1 MGLGHLYR
9 QSPLLTRMVLY
20 LAVFGV
26 LVVILTTVLGSTSE
40 YRYKIEHI
48 RQYIVGLGQTQVP
61 VLSRNL
67 WTMNDEAVRLQLSSL
82 LQNRD
87 LVYLE
92 VADASGGL
100 FKDGERPSAGEPVI
114 SQTFPLI
121 YDANGSKVDLGR
133 FLVCATAKGA
143 WRDVVNDIPL
153 QLGLNVVIVVLICVF
168 VFFLFYFMV
177 SRHLKRIACFAAE
190 LDFDNLE
197 RELLLNRKSRSRPD
211 ELGRIVIAFNEM
223 RRRLIADRDMMAA
236 QQTRLLEG
244 QQKYE
249 TIYNA
254 ASDAIFIHD
263 AVTGAVEEV
272 NLSMLAM
279 FKCSYNE
286 ALSGFPQEF
295 TEVDEIHTPQLARRR
310 IEAAIKEG
318 PQRFE
323 WHARRSTGEPFWA
336 EVGMRYA
343 EFGGGGHVVAVVRDI
358 ESRKQME
365 LALKAEQQRLLVTIQ
380 GIGDGV
386 ITTDTRGRITLINR
400 VAQKLTGWPQLEACG
415 RSLSEVFHIVNEQSG
430 QLCEDPVSKVLAS
443 GKIIGLANHTVL
455 IARDGSRCTI
465 ADSGAP
471 IRDGSG
477 SINGVVLVFSDVT
490 AKTRLDADLQRVKK
504 LEAVGVLAGGIAH
517 DFNNIL
523 AAILG
528 NINMARLELEA
539 GSNSGVDELLAEAER
554 ASLRA
559 KGLTGQL
566 LTFAKGGEPIK
577 DVANLDEVIRDSAD
591 FVLRGSKVSCRY
603 DFETGLW
610 PVMIDSDQISQVIQ
624 NMVINAQ
631 QAMPQG
637 GEIEISCHNHSEMDG
652 DFVRL
657 MIRDEGAGIEPAVID
672 RIFDPYFTTKDGGNG
687 LGLAVSHSIISKH
700 NGHLQVEST
709 PGKGTVF
716 IIDFP
721 VTRQGSAA
729 DIGGRQKAQAA
740 NPRETEGGTV
750 MIMDDERP
758 LRELA
763 AIMLGRL
770 GHETVKTAHGREA
783 VERYQEMFKAGK
795 APELVIMDLTIP
807 GGMGGREAA
816 AEILAFDPAARLV
829 VASGYSNDPV
839 MARCQEFG
847 FRAAISKPYQLAEL
861 QAVINQVMTLADDGL

>member
-1 MGLGHLYR
+1 MGVGRLYR

-26 LVVILTTVLGSTSE
+26 AAVFFTAVLGSNSE

-48 RQYIVGLGQTQVP
+48 RQYVAGLEQTQVP
-61 VLSRNL
+61 VLTRNL

-87 LVYLE
+87 LIYLE
-92 VADASGGL
+92 ITDASGVL
-100 FKDGERPSAGEPVI
+100 FKDGERPAAGEPVI
-114 SQTFPLI
+114 SQTFHLI
-121 YDANGSKVDLGR
+121 YETNGNKVDLGR
-133 FLVCATAKGA
+133 FLVCATTKNA
-143 WRDVVNDIPL
+143 WRDVVEDIPL
-153 QLGLNVVIVVLICVF
+153 QSGLNVVIIVLICVF

-177 SRHLKRIACFAAE
+177 SRHLQRIAMFAAE
-190 LDFDNLE
+190 LDFDNLG
-197 RELLLNRKSRSRPD
+197 RELLLNRKSHSRPD
-211 ELGRIVIAFNEM
+211 ELERIVTAFNEM
-223 RRRLIADRDMMAA
+223 RRRLIADRDMMAS

-263 AVTGAVEEV
+263 AATGMVEEV

-279 FKCSYNE
+279 FKCSHNE
-286 ALSGFPQEF
+286 ALAGFPQAF
-295 TEVDEIHTPQLARRR
+295 TEIDGVYKPELAMRR

-323 WHARRSTGEPFWA
+323 WHARRGTGEPFWA
-336 EVGMRYA
+336 EVGLRYA
-343 EFGGGGHVVAVVRDI
+343 EFGGRGHVVAVVRDI
-358 ESRKQME
+358 EARKQME
-365 LALKAEQQRLLVTIQ
+365 IALKAEQQRLLVTIQ

-386 ITTDTRGRITLINR
+386 ITTDIKGQITLINQ
-400 VAQKLTGWPQLEACG
+400 VAQELTGWHQLEACG
-415 RSLSEVFHIVNEQSG
+415 RSLAEVFHIVNEQTG
-430 QLCEDPVSKVLAS
+430 KLCEDPVSKVLAS

-455 IARDGSRCTI
+455 IARDGSRRVI

-471 IRDGSG
+471 IRDEEGDV
-477 SINGVVLVFSDVT
+477 IGVVLVFSDVT
-490 AKTRLDADLQRVKK
+490 LKARLDADLQRVKK

-539 GSNSGVDELLAEAER
+539 GSGVDELLAEAER

-566 LTFAKGGEPIK
+566 LTFARGGEPIK

-591 FVLRGSKVSCRY
+591 FVLRGGKASCRY
-603 DFETGLW
+603 DFETKLW
-610 PVMIDSDQISQVIQ
+610 PVMIDSGQVSQVIQ

-637 GEIEISCHNHSEMDG
+637 GEIVISCHNFSETDG

-657 MIRDEGAGIEPAVID
+657 VIRDEGAGMEPSVVE
-672 RIFDPYFTTKDGGNG
+672 RIFDPYFTTRDEGNG
-687 LGLAVSHSIISKH
+687 LGLAVSHSIIHKH
-700 NGHLQVEST
+700 NGRLRVESV
-709 PGKGTVF
+709 PGKGTSF
-716 IIDFP
+716 IIDLP
-721 VTRQGSAA
+721 AVKSGSAA
-729 DIGGRQKAQAA
+729 VNGGKIVQDTHAGTVK
-740 NPRETEGGTV
+740 GGTV
-750 MIMDDERP
+750 IILDDERP
-758 LRELA
+758 LRDLA
-763 AIMLGRL
+763 ALMLGRL
-770 GHETVKTAHGREA
+770 GYETVKTANGREA
-783 VERYQEMFKAGK
+783 VERYQELFKAGK

-807 GGMGGREAA
+807 GGMGGQAAA
-816 AEILAFDPAARLV
+816 AEILAIDPAARLV

-839 MARCQEFG
+839 MAHCREFG
-847 FRAAISKPYQLAEL
+847 FRAAISKPYQLTEL
-861 QAVINQVMTLADDGL
+861 RTVINQAMTSGR

>member
-1 MGLGHLYR
+1 MGVSRLYR

-26 LVVILTTVLGSTSE
+26 AAVLLTAVLGSNSE

-48 RQYIVGLGQTQVP
+48 RQYIAGLGQTQVP

-87 LVYLE
+87 LAYLE
-92 VADASGGL
+92 ITDASGVL
-100 FKDGERPSAGEPVI
+100 FKDGERPAAGKSVI

-121 YDANGSKVDLGR
+121 YDTNGNKVDLGR
-133 FLVCATAKGA
+133 FLVCATTKNA
-143 WRDVVNDIPL
+143 WRDVVEDIPL
-153 QLGLNVVIVVLICVF
+153 QSGLNVVIIILICFF

-177 SRHLKRIACFAAE
+177 SRHLQRIALFAAE
-190 LDFDNLE
+190 LDSDNLG
-197 RELLLNRKSRSRPD
+197 RELLLNRKSHSHPD
-211 ELGRIVIAFNEM
+211 ELGRIVTAFNEM

-236 QQTRLLEG
+236 QQVRLFEG
-244 QQKYE
+244 RQKYE

-263 AVTGAVEEV
+263 AATGAVEEV
-272 NLSMLAM
+272 NQSMLAM
-279 FKCSYNE
+279 FKCSHNE
-286 ALSGFPQEF
+286 ALSGFPHDF
-295 TEVDEIHTPQLARRR
+295 ALIDEAYNPELVLQR
-310 IEAAIKEG
+310 IEAAKEEG

-323 WHARRSTGEPFWA
+323 WHARRGTGESFWV
-336 EVGMRYA
+336 EVGLRYA
-343 EFGGGGHVVAVVRDI
+343 EFGGRGHVVAVVRDI
-358 ESRKQME
+358 EARKQME

-386 ITTDTRGRITLINR
+386 ITTDVKGRITLINQ
-400 VAQKLTGWPQLEACG
+400 VAQNLTGWPQLEACG
-415 RSLSEVFHIVNEQSG
+415 RNLSEVFHIVNEQSG
-430 QLCEDPVSKVLAS
+430 RLCEDPVSKVLAS

-455 IARDGSRCTI
+455 IARDGNRRVI

-471 IRDGSG
+471 IRDEADSV
-477 SINGVVLVFSDVT
+477 IGVVLVFSDVT
-490 AKTRLDADLQRVKK
+490 VKARLDADLQRVKK

-528 NINMARLELEA
+528 NINMARLELES
-539 GSNSGVDELLAEAER
+539 GSGADKLLAEAER

-577 DVANLDEVIRDSAD
+577 DVANLEEIIRDSAD
-591 FVLRGSKVSCRY
+591 FVLRGAKVSCRY
-603 DFETGLW
+603 DFETRLW

-637 GEIEISCHNHSEMDG
+637 GEIGISCHNLSEMDG

-657 MIRDEGAGIEPAVID
+657 IIRDEGAGIEPAVIE

-687 LGLAVSHSIISKH
+687 LGLAVSHSIIHKH
-700 NGHLQVEST
+700 DGRMRVESA
-709 PGKGTVF
+709 PGKGTAF
-716 IIDFP
+716 IIDLP
-721 VTRQGSAA
+721 VARQDAVASIA
-729 DIGGRQKAQAA
+729 GGEKTQALS
-740 NPRETEGGTV
+740 PVEVKGGVV

-758 LRELA
+758 LRDLA
-763 AIMLGRL
+763 ALMLERL
-770 GHETVKTAHGREA
+770 GYETVKTAHGREA
-783 VERYQEMFKAGK
+783 VKRYHELFKAGK
-795 APELVIMDLTIP
+795 APDLVIMDLTIP

-816 AEILAFDPAARLV
+816 AEILALDPAARLV

-839 MARCQEFG
+839 MARCREFG
-847 FRAAISKPYQLAEL
+847 FRAAISKPYQLTEL
-861 QAVINQVMTLADDGL
+861 RMVINQVMTAADDG

>member
-1 MGLGHLYR
+1 MGLSRLYR
-9 QSPLLTRMVLY
+9 QSPLLTRLVLY
-20 LAVFGV
+20 LAIFGV
-26 LVVILTTVLGSTSE
+26 AAVVLTAALGSNSE
-40 YRYKIEHI
+40 YRHKIEHI
-48 RQYIVGLGQTQVP
+48 RQYIDGLGQTQVP

-67 WTMNDEAVRLQLSSL
+67 WTMNDEAVRLQLNSL

-92 VADASGGL
+92 VADVSGGL
-100 FKDGERPSAGEPVI
+100 FKAGERPAAGEPVI

-121 YDANGSKVDLGR
+121 YDVNGNKVDLGR
-133 FLVCATAKGA
+133 FLVCATTKTA
-143 WRDVVNDIPL
+143 WQDVVEDIPL
-153 QLGLNVVIVVLICVF
+153 QSGLNVAIIVLICVF
-168 VFFLFYFMV
+168 VFFLFYFTV
-177 SRHLKRIACFAAE
+177 SRHLQRIAIFAAE
-190 LDFDNLE
+190 LDFDNLG
-197 RELLLNRKSRSRPD
+197 RELQLKRKPRPGLD
-211 ELGRIVIAFNEM
+211 ELERIVTAFNEM
-223 RRRLIADRDMMAA
+223 RRRLIADRDVMAA

-249 TIYNA
+249 TVYNA

-263 AVTGAVEEV
+263 AATGAVEEV
-272 NLSMLAM
+272 NQSMLDM
-279 FKCSYNE
+279 FKCSHDE
-286 ALSGFPQEF
+286 ALAGFPQDF
-295 TEVDEIHTPQLARRR
+295 TKIDEVYNPELAIRR

-323 WHARRSTGEPFWA
+323 WHARRGTGEPFWA
-336 EVGMRYA
+336 EVGLRYA
-343 EFGGGGHVVAVVRDI
+343 EFGGRGHVVAVVRDI
-358 ESRKQME
+358 EARKKME

-386 ITTDTRGRITLINR
+386 ITTDVRGRITLINQ

-415 RSLSEVFHIVNEQSG
+415 RRLSEVFHIVNEQSG
-430 QLCEDPVSKVLAS
+430 ELCEDPVSKVLAS
-443 GKIIGLANHTVL
+443 GKIIGLANHTAL
-455 IARDGSRCTI
+455 IARDGRRRLI

-471 IRDGSG
+471 IRDEAGG
-477 SINGVVLVFSDVT
+477 IIGVVLVFSDVT
-490 AKTRLDADLQRVKK
+490 AKARLDADLQRVKK

-528 NINMARLELEA
+528 NINMARLELKT
-539 GSNSGVDELLAEAER
+539 GSSGVDELLAEAER

-577 DVANLDEVIRDSAD
+577 DIANLPEVIRDSAD
-591 FVLRGSKVSCRY
+591 FVLRGGKARCRY
-603 DFETGLW
+603 DFDTPLW

-637 GEIEISCHNHSEMDG
+637 GEIKISCHNLSEMDG

-657 MIRDEGAGIEPAVID
+657 IIRDEGAGIEAAVVE

-687 LGLAVSHSIISKH
+687 LGLAVSHSIIHKH
-700 NGHLQVEST
+700 NGRLRVEST
-709 PGKGTVF
+709 PGKGTAF

-721 VTRQGSAA
+721 VARPGAA
-729 DIGGRQKAQAA
+729 AVSGEERARDA
-740 NPRETEGGTV
+740 NSGVVKGGTV
-750 MIMDDERP
+750 MIMDDEQP
-758 LRELA
+758 LRDLA
-763 AIMLGRL
+763 AVMLGRL
-770 GHETVKTAHGREA
+770 GYETVKAAHGREA
-783 VERYQEMFKAGK
+783 VERYQEMLKAGK

-816 AEILAFDPAARLV
+816 AEILTLDPAARLV

-839 MARCQEFG
+839 MARCHEFG
-847 FRAAISKPYQLAEL
+847 FRAAISKPYQLTEL
-861 QAVINQVMTLADDGL
+861 REVINQVVAAADDG

>member
-1 MGLGHLYR
+1 MGLGRLYR
-9 QSPLLTRMVLY
+9 QSPLLTRIVFY

-26 LVVILTTVLGSTSE
+26 AAVLFTAVLGSNSE

-48 RQYIVGLGQTQVP
+48 RQYIAGLEQTQVP
-61 VLSRNL
+61 VLTRNL

-87 LVYLE
+87 LIYLE
-92 VADASGGL
+92 ITDASGVL
-100 FKDGERPSAGEPVI
+100 FKDGERPAAGKSVI

-121 YDANGSKVDLGR
+121 YETNGNKVDLGR
-133 FLVCATAKGA
+133 FLVCATTKNA
-143 WRDVVNDIPL
+143 WRDVVEDIPL
-153 QLGLNVVIVVLICVF
+153 QSGLNVVIIVLICVF

-177 SRHLKRIACFAAE
+177 SRHLQRIAVFAAE
-190 LDFDNLE
+190 LDSDNLG
-197 RELLLNRKSRSRPD
+197 RELLLNRKPRSRPD
-211 ELGRIVIAFNEM
+211 ELGRIVTAFNEM

-236 QQTRLLEG
+236 QQTKLLEG

-263 AVTGAVEEV
+263 AATGAVEEV

-279 FKCSYNE
+279 FKCSHSE
-286 ALSGFPQEF
+286 ALAGFPQVF
-295 TEVDEIHTPQLARRR
+295 TEIDEIYKPELAMQR
-310 IEAAIKEG
+310 IEAAAKEG

-323 WHARRSTGEPFWA
+323 WHARRGTGEPFWA
-336 EVGMRYA
+336 EVGLRYA
-343 EFGGGGHVVAVVRDI
+343 EFGGRGHVVAVVRDI
-358 ESRKQME
+358 EARKQME

-386 ITTDTRGRITLINR
+386 ITTDIKGQITLINR
-400 VAQKLTGWPQLEACG
+400 VAQELTGWHQLEACG

-430 QLCEDPVSKVLAS
+430 ELCEDPVSKVLAS

-455 IARDGSRCTI
+455 IARDGRRRVI

-471 IRDGSG
+471 IQDEAGSV
-477 SINGVVLVFSDVT
+477 IGVVLVFSDVT
-490 AKTRLDADLQRVKK
+490 LKARLDADLQRIKK

-539 GSNSGVDELLAEAER
+539 GSGVDELLAEAER

-591 FVLRGSKVSCRY
+591 FVLRGGKVSCRY
-603 DFETGLW
+603 DFETKLW
-610 PVMIDSDQISQVIQ
+610 PVMIDSGQVSQVIQ

-631 QAMPQG
+631 QAMPRG
-637 GEIEISCHNHSEMDG
+637 GEIAISCHNLSETDG

-657 MIRDEGAGIEPAVID
+657 IIRDEGEGIEPAVVE
-672 RIFDPYFTTKDGGNG
+672 RIFDPYFTTRDEGNG
-687 LGLAVSHSIISKH
+687 LGLAVSHSIIHKH
-700 NGHLQVEST
+700 NGRLRVEST
-709 PGKGTVF
+709 PGKGTAF
-716 IIDFP
+716 IIDLP
-721 VTRQGSAA
+721 AA
-729 DIGGRQKAQAA
+729 QSGAAVVNGGKTVQDMHSGVVKGGR
-740 NPRETEGGTV
+740 V

-758 LRELA
+758 LRDLA
-763 AIMLGRL
+763 ALMLGRL
-770 GHETVKTAHGREA
+770 GYETVKTAHGREA
-783 VERYQEMFKAGK
+783 VDRYQELFKAGK
-795 APELVIMDLTIP
+795 APDLVIMDLTVP

-816 AEILAFDPAARLV
+816 AEILALDPAARLV

-839 MARCQEFG
+839 MARCREFG
-847 FRAAISKPYQLAEL
+847 FRAAISKPYQLTEL
-861 QAVINQVMTLADDGL
+861 RAVINQVMTAADDG